1 MNWMSKL
8 MDKNFE
14 AIIMK
19 LFQQGMTNSPEKSKN
34 RKLKQR
40 NRSYY
45 KELNGNY
52 KTKNYDNEN

>member
-1 MNWMSKL
+1 MSKL

-45 KELNGNY
+45 KELNRNY

>member
-14 AIIMK
+14 AVIVK
-19 LFQQGMTNSPEKSKN
+19 LFQQGMTSSPKKSKN

-40 NRSYY
+40 NRSYH
-45 KELNGNY
+45 KELKNY